1 MVLAAQWF
9 SVLHMTFAFALVAMK
24 NGSGRRRG
32 LHPGQALF
40 TWRVS
45 LTVSHVVFQAEGEDF
60 LSPDSCDAAWPLS
73 TPGLFGLVT
82 EVYFPQARSVLFCC
96 AYEAFQAWLVWIRFI
111 VSRLIYLQYSLRP
124 VPEIEDLF
132 PNWQPPP
139 KPLVT
144 LFCKAPA

>member
-1 MVLAAQWF
+1 
-9 SVLHMTFAFALVAMK
+9 MTFAFALVAMK

-60 LSPDSCDAAWPLS
+60 LSPDSCAAAWPLS

-82 EVYFPQARSVLFCC
+82 EVYFPQPRSVLFCC

-139 KPLVT
+139 QALSHLILQSPCL
-144 LFCKAPA
+144 APFIPILC